1 MSTAGLEQE
10 VEVLKR
16 QVRSLRREVR
26 ELGEYVDTVS
36 SPLWKRLWW
45 WLGGYYFRKV
55 GRWYPADS
63 HAFRRW
69 RDACRVTGLPE

>member
-26 ELGEYVDTVS
+26 ELAEYVDTVS
-36 SPLWKRLWW
+36 SPLWKRLVWW
-45 WLGGYYFRKV
+45 CEGFYFRKV
-55 GRWYPADS
+55 GRWYCPGWTP
-63 HAFRRW
+63 RW
-69 RDACRVTGLPE
+69 PR